1 MAQKTRRFGP
11 EFIAR
16 GGVVRKMSS
25 AQIKSTTVGQTMVLT
40 LSNPLARNAMTPEIY
55 AAGVEA
61 FTQADANDS
70 IRSILIQGEGEHFC
84 AGGNVNRLLE
94 QRALPPHTQEAH
106 LDVLA
111 SWVESIRTCS
121 KPVVACVEG
130 AAAGAGFSIALACD
144 FLVAAQNSVFVMAY
158 INIALS
164 PDGAG
169 SWHLAQQLPRA
180 VCSEMLMLGG
190 RMGAQRLHELGVI
203 NQVAPAGQSFNNS
216 MALCEQL
223 NQKAPNAL
231 LHIKQLLNQAKFQDM
246 ATHMRQEKASF
257 VDTLYHPNAQIGLDA
272 FLQKKAAQYP
282 SN

>member
-1 MAQKTRRFGP
+1 MSGAQL
-11 EFIAR
+11 
-16 GGVVRKMSS
+16 
-25 AQIKSTTVGQTMVLT
+25 KSETVGQTMVLT

-61 FTQADANDS
+61 FNQADANDR

-94 QRALPPHTQEAH
+94 QRALPALSQEAH

-144 FLVAAQNSVFVMAY
+144 FLVAAHNSFFVMAY

-169 SWHLAQQLPRA
+169 SWSLARQLPRA
-180 VCSEMLMLGG
+180 LCSEILMLGG
-190 RMGAQRLHELGVI
+190 RIDAPRLHQLGMI
-203 NQVAPAGQSFNNS
+203 NDMAPAGQAFAKSLD
-216 MALCEQL
+216 LCERI
-223 NQKAPNAL
+223 NQKAPNAMSS
-231 LHIKQLLNQAKFQDM
+231 IKQLLNQAGGTSM
-246 ATHMRQEKASF
+246 GEHMLLEKAAF
-257 VDTLYHPNAQIGLDA
+257 VDNLYHPNAQRGLDA
-272 FLQKKAAQYP
+272 FIEKTQAQYP
-282 SN
+282 TS

>member
-1 MAQKTRRFGP
+1 
-11 EFIAR
+11 
-16 GGVVRKMSS
+16 MSS
-25 AQIKSTTVGQTMVLT
+25 AQLKSTTVGQTMILT

-61 FTQADANDS
+61 FTQADANDR
-70 IRSILIQGEGEHFC
+70 IKSILIQGEGEHFC

-94 QRALPPHTQEAH
+94 QRSLPPHTQEAH

-180 VCSEMLMLGG
+180 LCSEILMLGG
-190 RMGAQRLHELGVI
+190 RLGAERLHQLGVV
-203 NQVAPAGQSFNNS
+203 NEVAPPGQSFNKS

-231 LHIKQLLNQAKFQDM
+231 VHIKQLLNQAKGQSISSHM
-246 ATHMRQEKASF
+246 AHEKAAF
-257 VDTLYHPNAQIGLDA
+257 VDNLYHPNAQIGLDA
-272 FLQKKAAQYP
+272 FLQKKVAQYP
-282 SN
+282 